1 MDSAKLQT
9 MSNDYNKITL
19 KYTIYIID
27 EVSKYTRNYDLHVIN
42 IKNSVPKCR
51 LIVEFRWK
59 WVDLST

>member
-9 MSNDYNKITL
+9 MPNDYYKITL

-27 EVSKYTRNYDLHVIN
+27 EYTRNYDLHVIN

-59 WVDLST
+59 WVDSST

>member
-9 MSNDYNKITL
+9 MPNDYYKITL
-19 KYTIYIID
+19 KFTIYTID
-27 EVSKYTRNYDLHVIN
+27 EYTRNYDLHVIN

>member
-9 MSNDYNKITL
+9 MPNDYFKIAL

-27 EVSKYTRNYDLHVIN
+27 EYTRNYDLHVIN

>member
-9 MSNDYNKITL
+9 MPNDFYEITL
-19 KYTIYIID
+19 KYTIYIIY

>member
-9 MSNDYNKITL
+9 MPNDYYKITL

-42 IKNSVPKCR
+42 IKK
-51 LIVEFRWK
+51 FRTK
-59 WVDLST
+59 M

>member
-9 MSNDYNKITL
+9 MPNDFYEITL
-19 KYTIYIID
+19 KYTIYIIY
-27 EVSKYTRNYDLHVIN
+27 EEYTRNYDLHVIN

>member
-9 MSNDYNKITL
+9 MPNDYYKITL

-27 EVSKYTRNYDLHVIN
+27 EEYTINYDLHVIN

>member
-9 MSNDYNKITL
+9 MPNDYYKITL
-19 KYTIYIID
+19 KYTIYII
-27 EVSKYTRNYDLHVIN
+27 VKYTRNYDLHVIN

>member
-9 MSNDYNKITL
+9 MPNDYYKITL

-27 EVSKYTRNYDLHVIN
+27 EYTRNYDLHVIN

>member
-9 MSNDYNKITL
+9 MPNDYYKITL

-27 EVSKYTRNYDLHVIN
+27 EVYTRNYDFHVIN

>member
-9 MSNDYNKITL
+9 MPNDYYKITL
-19 KYTIYIID
+19 KYTIYIIY
-27 EVSKYTRNYDLHVIN
+27 EEYTRNYDLHVIN

>member
-9 MSNDYNKITL
+9 MPNDFYKITL
-19 KYTIYIID
+19 KYTIYIIY
-27 EVSKYTRNYDLHVIN
+27 EEYTRNYDLHVIN

>member
-9 MSNDYNKITL
+9 MPNDYYKITL

-27 EVSKYTRNYDLHVIN
+27 VSKCTRKYGLHVIN
-42 IKNSVPKCR
+42 IQKSVPKCR
-51 LIVEFRWK
+51 LIVQFRWK